1 MTAFAS
7 QGPSAPSAAGPAKV
21 LVCDPLAKNGLDAL
35 RGLGCIVMNDPELA
49 EGTLPRA
56 VKDTSPDV
64 LITGTTPVTA
74 ETIEACPRLAMIV
87 VAGTSTEHVDV
98 AAASR
103 RGIFVANCPGRNAT
117 AVAELAWALI
127 LACDRRLPE
136 QVEALRAG
144 LWRQREFANAA
155 GLHGRTLG
163 IVGLGQVGQ
172 EIASIGRAFGMDV
185 IAWSRNLTEEK
196 AVEHGC
202 GFCGSLIN
210 LAKLSD
216 VVSISVGGAEDTD
229 NLVNEKF
236 LSVLKPGA
244 ILVNTSRG
252 GVIDQ
257 AALAAAVR
265 TRGLRAGLDVWAHE
279 PEGHEGTFTD
289 PLAREHGVIGTH
301 HVGALTEQAQR
312 AVADEV
318 VRVVRA
324 WAERGHVP
332 HCVNRAVAT
341 PATNMLSVR
350 HINRPGVLAHV
361 FEVLGRAS
369 INVEEMENIVYA
381 GGEAGLARIQLDKA
395 PTEDQ
400 LAEIRTNANI
410 LSMTLGT
417 IARRM

>member
-7 QGPSAPSAAGPAKV
+7 HGPSAPSAAGPAKV
-21 LVCDPLAKNGLDAL
+21 LVCDQLAKNGLDAL

-56 VKDTSPDV
+56 IKDTAPDV

-74 ETIEACPRLAMIV
+74 EAIEASPRLAMIV

-144 LWRQREFANAA
+144 LWRQREFGNAA

-236 LSVLKPGA
+236 LASLKQGA

-257 AALAAAVR
+257 AALATAVR
-265 TRGLRAGLDVWAHE
+265 TRGLRAGLDVWANE
-279 PEGHEGTFTD
+279 PEGHEGAFTD
-289 PLAREHGVIGTH
+289 PIVREHGVIGTH

>member
-74 ETIEACPRLAMIV
+74 EAIEACPRLAMIV

-144 LWRQREFANAA
+144 LWRQREFGNAA

>member
-7 QGPSAPSAAGPAKV
+7 PGPSSASAAGPAKV
-21 LVCDPLAKNGLDAL
+21 LVCDPIAKSGLDAL

-49 EGTLPRA
+49 EGTLARA
-56 VKDTSPDV
+56 VKDTNPDV
-64 LITGTTPVTA
+64 LICGTTPVTA
-74 ETIEACPRLAMIV
+74 EAIEASPRLAMIV
-87 VAGTSTEHVDV
+87 VAGTSTEHVDI

-144 LWRQREFANAA
+144 LWKQRDFAHAA

-172 EIASIGRAFGMDV
+172 EIAQIGRAFGMDV

-196 AVEHGC
+196 ALEHGC

-216 VVSISVGGAEDTD
+216 VVSVSVGGAEDTD

-236 LSVLKPGA
+236 LSALKPNA
-244 ILVNTSRG
+244 ILVNTARG
-252 GVIDQ
+252 GVVDQ
-257 AALAAAVR
+257 AALLHAVR
-265 TRGLRAGLDVWAHE
+265 TRGLRAGLDVWANE
-279 PEGHEGTFTD
+279 PEGHEGTFAD
-289 PLAREHGVIGTH
+289 PIAREPGVIGTH

-332 HCVNRAVAT
+332 NCVNRAVAT
-341 PATNMLSVR
+341 PATNLLAVR
-350 HINRPGVLAHV
+350 HVNRPGVLAHV
-361 FEVLGRAS
+361 FEILGEAS

-395 PTEDQ
+395 PSEAQ
-400 LAEIRTNANI
+400 LAAIRSNQHVFSAT
-410 LSMTLGT
+410 LST

>member
-35 RGLGCIVMNDPELA
+35 RGLGCIVMNDPELS

-56 VKDTSPDV
+56 IKDTSPDV

-74 ETIEACPRLAMIV
+74 EAIEACPRLAMIV

-144 LWRQREFANAA
+144 LWRQREFGNAA

>member
-144 LWRQREFANAA
+144 LWRQREFGNAA

>member
-1 MTAFAS
+1 
-7 QGPSAPSAAGPAKV
+7 
-21 LVCDPLAKNGLDAL
+21 
-35 RGLGCIVMNDPELA
+35 
-49 EGTLPRA
+49 
-56 VKDTSPDV
+56 
-64 LITGTTPVTA
+64 
-74 ETIEACPRLAMIV
+74 MIV

-257 AALAAAVR
+257 AALATAVR

-279 PEGHEGTFTD
+279 PEGHEGTFAD

-400 LAEIRTNANI
+400 LAEIRANANI

>member
-56 VKDTSPDV
+56 VKDTAPDV

-74 ETIEACPRLAMIV
+74 EAIEASPRLAMIV

-144 LWRQREFANAA
+144 LWRQREFGNAA

-216 VVSISVGGAEDTD
+216 VVSISVGGTEDTD
-229 NLVNEKF
+229 DLVNEKF
-236 LSVLKPGA
+236 LAALKPGA

-257 AALAAAVR
+257 AALATAVR
-265 TRGLRAGLDVWAHE
+265 TRGLRAGLDVWAQE

-289 PLAREHGVIGTH
+289 PIVREHGVIGTH

-395 PTEDQ
+395 PTGDQ

-410 LSMTLGT
+410 LSMTLST

>member
-7 QGPSAPSAAGPAKV
+7 PGPSAGNLAGPAKV
-21 LVCDPLAKNGLDAL
+21 LVCDPLAKSGLDAL
-35 RGLGCIVMNDPELA
+35 RGLGCTVMNDPELS
-49 EGTLPRA
+49 ESTLARA
-56 VKDTSPDV
+56 VKDTGPDV
-64 LITGTTPVTA
+64 LITGTTGITA
-74 ETIEACPRLAMIV
+74 EVIEASPRLAMIV
-87 VAGTSTEHVDV
+87 VAGTSTDHVDV

-117 AVAELAWALI
+117 AVAELVWALI
-127 LACDRRLPE
+127 LSCDRRIPE
-136 QVEALRAG
+136 QAAALRAG
-144 LWRQREFANAA
+144 HWKQREFAQAA

-172 EIASIGRAFGMDV
+172 EVAGIGRAFGMDV

-196 AVEHGC
+196 ALEYGC
-202 GFCGSLIN
+202 GYCANLIN

-216 VVSISVGGAEDTD
+216 VVSISVGGGEDTD
-229 NLVNEKF
+229 NLINEKF
-236 LSVLKPGA
+236 LSALKPGA

-252 GVIDQ
+252 GVVDQ
-257 AALAAAVR
+257 VALTNAVR
-265 TRGLRAGLDVWAHE
+265 TRGLRAGLDVWANE
-279 PEGHEGTFTD
+279 PDGVEGTFAD
-289 PLAREHGVIGTH
+289 ALVHEPHVIGTH

-341 PATNMLSVR
+341 PATTLLAVR
-350 HINRPGVLAHV
+350 HVNRPGVLAHV
-361 FEVLGRAS
+361 FETLGNAG

-381 GGEAGLARIQLDKA
+381 GGEAALARIQLDKA
-395 PTEDQ
+395 PSEAQ
-400 LAEIRTNANI
+400 LAAIRENANI
-410 LSMTLGT
+410 LSATLST
-417 IARRM
+417 ITRRM

>member
-7 QGPSAPSAAGPAKV
+7 QGPSAASNAGPAKV
-21 LVCDPLAKNGLDAL
+21 LVCDPIAKSGLDAL
-35 RGLGCIVMNDPELA
+35 RGLGCLVMNDPELA
-49 EGTLPRA
+49 EGTLARA
-56 VKDTSPDV
+56 VKDTAPEV

-74 ETIEACPRLAMIV
+74 EAIAASPRLAMIV
-87 VAGTSTEHVDV
+87 VAGTGTEHVDV

-127 LACDRRLPE
+127 LGCDRRLPE

-144 LWRQREFANAA
+144 HWRRRDFAQAA

-172 EIASIGRAFGMDV
+172 EIAGIGRAFGMDV

-196 AVEHGC
+196 ALEHGC
-202 GFCGSLIN
+202 GFCGSLLN
-210 LAKLSD
+210 LAKLSE
-216 VVSISVGGAEDTD
+216 VVSVSVGGGEDTD
-229 NLVNEKF
+229 NLINDKF
-236 LSVLKPGA
+236 IAALKPNA

-252 GVIDQ
+252 GVIEQ
-257 AALAAAVR
+257 AALRNAVR
-265 TRGLRAGLDVWAHE
+265 TRGLRVGLDVWAEE
-279 PEGHEGTFTD
+279 PEGHEGTFAD
-289 PLAREHGVIGTH
+289 PLVHEAGVIGTH

-324 WAERGHVP
+324 WTERGHVP
-332 HCVNRAVAT
+332 NCVNRAVAT
-341 PATNMLSVR
+341 PATNLLAVR
-350 HINRPGVLAHV
+350 HVNRPGVLAHV
-361 FEVLGRAS
+361 FEILGEAS

-381 GGEAGLARIQLDKA
+381 GGEAGLARIQVAKA
-395 PTEDQ
+395 PSEDQ
-400 LAEIRTNANI
+400 LKAIRANANI
-410 LSMTLGT
+410 LSATLST
-417 IARRM
+417 ITRRM

>member
-7 QGPSAPSAAGPAKV
+7 PGPSAASAAGPAKV
-21 LVCDPLAKNGLDAL
+21 LVCDPIAKSGLDAL
-35 RGLGCIVMNDPELA
+35 RGLGCVVMNDPELA
-49 EGTLPRA
+49 EGTLARA
-56 VKDTSPDV
+56 VRDTSPDV
-64 LITGTTPVTA
+64 LICGTTPVTA
-74 ETIEACPRLAMIV
+74 EAIEASARLAMIV

-117 AVAELAWALI
+117 AVAELAWGLI
-127 LACDRRLPE
+127 LACDRRIPE
-136 QVEALRAG
+136 QVDALRAG
-144 LWRQREFANAA
+144 LWKQRDFSGAA

-172 EIASIGRAFGMDV
+172 EIAQIGRAFGMDV

-196 AVEHGC
+196 ALEHGC

-216 VVSISVGGAEDTD
+216 VVSVSVGGAEDTD

-236 LSVLKPGA
+236 LSALRPNA

-252 GVIDQ
+252 GVVDQ
-257 AALAAAVR
+257 QALLHAVR
-265 TRGLRAGLDVWAHE
+265 TRGLRAGLDVWANE
-279 PEGHEGTFTD
+279 PEGHEGTFAD
-289 PLAREHGVIGTH
+289 PIGREPGVIGTH

-332 HCVNRAVAT
+332 NCVNRAVAT
-341 PATNMLSVR
+341 PATNLLAVR
-350 HINRPGVLAHV
+350 HVNRPGVLAHV
-361 FEVLGRAS
+361 FEILGEAS

-395 PTEDQ
+395 PTDAQ
-400 LAEIRTNANI
+400 LAAIRSNQHVFSAT
-410 LSMTLGT
+410 LST

>member
-1 MTAFAS
+1 MTAFATP
-7 QGPSAPSAAGPAKV
+7 GPSATNLAGPAKV
-21 LVCDPLAKNGLDAL
+21 LVCDALAKSGLDAL
-35 RGLGCIVMNDPELA
+35 RGLGCIVMNDPELGEA
-49 EGTLPRA
+49 TLARA
-56 VKDTSPDV
+56 VKDTGPDV
-64 LITGTTPVTA
+64 LITGNTPISA
-74 ETIEACPRLAMIV
+74 EVIEASPRLAMIV
-87 VAGTSTEHVDV
+87 VAGTSTDHVDI

-127 LACDRRLPE
+127 LACDRRIPE
-136 QVEALRAG
+136 QTAALRAG
-144 LWRQREFANAA
+144 QWKQREFAHAV

-172 EIASIGRAFGMDV
+172 EVAQIGRAFGMDV

-196 AVEHGC
+196 ALEHGC
-202 GFCGSLIN
+202 GFCASLIN

-216 VVSISVGGAEDTD
+216 VVSISAGGGEDSD
-229 NLVNEKF
+229 NLINEKF
-236 LSVLKPGA
+236 LAALKSGA

-257 AALAAAVR
+257 AALSNAVR
-265 TRGLRAGLDVWAHE
+265 TRGLRAGLDVWANE
-279 PEGHEGTFTD
+279 PEGADDAFTD
-289 PLAREHGVIGTH
+289 PIAQEPGVIGTH
-301 HVGALTEQAQR
+301 HIGALTEQAQR

-341 PATNMLSVR
+341 PATTLLAVR

-361 FEVLGRAS
+361 FETLGQAG

-381 GGEAGLARIQLDKA
+381 GGEAGLARIQMDRT
-395 PTEDQ
+395 PTEAQ
-400 LAEIRTNANI
+400 LTAIRTNPNI
-410 LSMTLGT
+410 LSATLST
-417 IARRM
+417 ITRRA

>member
-35 RGLGCIVMNDPELA
+35 RGLGCIVMNDPELS

-56 VKDTSPDV
+56 IKDTSPDV

-74 ETIEACPRLAMIV
+74 EAIEACPRLAMIV

-265 TRGLRAGLDVWAHE
+265 TRGLRAGLDVWANE